1 MKMLTKQNEKDI
13 GKKVIKFFTPW
24 SNWSW
29 YVTEGEKTEDGDW
42 LFFGFVEG
50 FEKEWGSFMLSD
62 LTSVTGPMGLKI
74 ERDRWY
80 SKPVDKFKEDLNEHI
95 YA

>member
-1 MKMLTKQNEKDI
+1 MQMLTKQNEKDL
-13 GKKVIKFFTPW
+13 GKKVLKFFTPW

-29 YVTEGEKTEDGDW
+29 YVTEGEKESNGDW

-50 FEKEWGSFMLSD
+50 MEREWGSFRLSE

-74 ERDRWY
+74 ERDRWFDT
-80 SKPVDKFKEDLNEHI
+80 PVTEFSTENV
-95 YA
+95 